1 MDRSEVG
8 SLNFLFDRSQTPY
21 MTAADVATAFGVAKS
36 TAGNKS
42 KAIRDALR
50 IKTLDWHWC
59 VPSKRDDYP
68 GAWLIEVDGLIVDA
82 RRHVSREVQEEAFR
96 RGLIPYLPAPE
107 HRP

>member
-1 MDRSEVG
+1 
-8 SLNFLFDRSQTPY
+8 
-21 MTAADVATAFGVAKS
+21 MTAADLATAFGIAKS

-50 IKTLDWHWC
+50 IKAFDWHWC

-107 HRP
+107 DRP